1 MVCADNFFTN
11 ANDNIEH
18 LLPDRIGPAMLA
30 DIKRAVSRTLVR
42 TTTASRA
49 FAGADWSEVM
59 PSESV
64 EFADVAAPPFAPEA
78 GHLDPKRF
86 STPLAVTA
94 PVRGALY
101 YSYLNVLLTPQRG
114 IVLETDNTCLEWGDK
129 SAADVFYWRN
139 LYFKQI
145 EDIPGVSFALRSAAN
160 NFYHTLVDNL
170 PRLYALHDT
179 RYRDTQIELLVP
191 GSLRP
196 YEQYFLNRML
206 PESVR
211 IRKVECNRLYRPAT
225 IVFSSFLSRP
235 LSGYLPR
242 KYLEFFR
249 ERTLP
254 SRPRQKRHRIYITRK
269 DTAVGRRILNEGEL
283 IRVAEQF
290 GFQSHTLEGMSLA
303 AQIEL
308 FFDAEAVLAPH
319 GAGLTNLLFSDHV
332 GVVELHPT
340 PTAFPHYYFLS
351 QALGHRYR
359 CVCSN
364 APIRHSDFTV
374 DVKAVG
380 ACLADILGAR
390 TPVGVGG
397 VSALKRN

>member
-1 MVCADNFFTN
+1 
-11 ANDNIEH
+11 
-18 LLPDRIGPAMLA
+18 MLA
-30 DIKRAVSRTLVR
+30 DIKRAASRALVR

-49 FAGADWSEVM
+49 FAGADWTAVM
-59 PSESV
+59 PPESV
-64 EFADVAAPPFAPEA
+64 EFGDVVAPPFAPEA

-86 STPLAVTA
+86 STPPALTA
-94 PVRGALY
+94 PLRGALY
-101 YSYLNVLLTPQRG
+101 YSYLNVLLTPQRR
-114 IVLETDNTCLEWGDK
+114 IVLDTDNTYLERADN
-129 SAADVFYWRN
+129 SAADVFYWRD
-139 LYFKQI
+139 LYLKQI

-160 NFYHTLVDNL
+160 NFYHTLADNL
-170 PRLYALHDT
+170 PRLYALHHP

-196 YEQYFLNRML
+196 YEHHFLDRLL
-206 PESVR
+206 PENVR
-211 IRKVECNRLYRPAT
+211 IRKVQPNRLYRPET
-225 IVFSSFLSRP
+225 IVFSSYLSRQ

-242 KYLEFFR
+242 KYLEYFR

-269 DTAVGRRILNEGEL
+269 DTAVGRRILNEEEL
-283 IRVAEQF
+283 LRVAERF
-290 GFQSHTLEGMSLA
+290 GFQSHALEGMSVA

-319 GAGLTNLLFSDHV
+319 GAGLTNLLFSDRV

-359 CVCSN
+359 FVCSN
-364 APIRHSDFTV
+364 APTRHSDFTV
-374 DVKAVG
+374 DAEAVG
-380 ACLADILGAR
+380 ACLADIIA
-390 TPVGVGG
+390 TPVST
-397 VSALKRN
+397 SAV